1 MEQNNSPDVKRY
13 LGVDIDGTFYVE
25 DPEKFKNNIEA
36 FKNLKSKNIVPFF
49 CTGRV
54 RLSAM
59 KVVGDDFQGE
69 TGYNGYPGVYANGA
83 LVYDSDGNI
92 ISHSHFS
99 EEFLRKFVKYII
111 DNNLDDITIF
121 KGADKFFII
130 KDLREEFKS
139 YPKSKNMDNLILI
152 TPEEIVKEKVLGILL
167 SNNAN
172 LDDLPSKL
180 SCKMCTNDRTYQ
192 ISSENVTKAYGVERL
207 LNYLGVSPDQCSFI
221 GDGDNDIEV
230 LKYCK
235 LSYAVGNANN
245 AVKMAAKTVLNES
258 YDQGA
263 FEKAVQLVS
272 SS

>member
-1 MEQNNSPDVKRY
+1 MEQSNPSEVKKY

-25 DPEKFKNNIEA
+25 DPEKFKNNVEA
-36 FKNLKSKNIVPFF
+36 FKNLKQNNIVPFF

-54 RLSAM
+54 LSSAM
-59 KVVGDDFQGE
+59 KVVGDNFQGE

-92 ISHSHFS
+92 ISHSDFS
-99 EEFLRKFVKYII
+99 EEFLRKFVQYII
-111 DNNLDDITIF
+111 ENNLDDITIF
-121 KGADKFFII
+121 KGADKFYII
-130 KDLREEFKS
+130 KDLREDFKN
-139 YPKSKNMDNLILI
+139 YPKSKNIDNLKLI
-152 TPEEIVKEKVLGILL
+152 TPEEIVKQKILAILL
-167 SNNAN
+167 SIDAN
-172 LDDLPSKL
+172 IDDLPSKF
-180 SCKMCTNDRTYQ
+180 SCEICTNDKSYHL
-192 ISSENVTKAYGVERL
+192 SSQNITKAYGVKRL
-207 LNYLGVSPDQCSFI
+207 LDYLGVSPDQCSFI
-221 GDGDNDIEV
+221 GDGENDIEV

-245 AVKMAAKTVLNES
+245 EVKMAAKIVLNEN